1 MKLHFHTRSLFSF
14 GSMLIVFVMLQGC
27 KTEPFP
33 AGEVCY
39 DTEIAP
45 IIIANCAY
53 TGCHD
58 AATKEEGVDLSSFSS
73 IIKTGGI
80 KSGNAKKSEF
90 YQVLNESGD
99 EQMPPDQKLSEADIG
114 LIYNWIEQGAENVE
128 CATFTCDT
136 STFSFSENVKTTT
149 DLYCKSC
156 HSGSNPDGG
165 VLLTNYDQI
174 SASAANGSLAGVLR
188 GSGNFPIMPPGNALE
203 ECEIR
208 TIEKWVENGSA
219 MD

>member
-1 MKLHFHTRSLFSF
+1 MKILSNSASIILIGSILILFA
-14 GSMLIVFVMLQGC
+14 LIQGC

-33 AGEVCY
+33 AGEICY

-188 GSGNFPIMPPGNALE
+188 GSGNFPIMPPANALE

-208 TIEKWVENGSA
+208 TIEKWIENGSA